1 MTESIKWASTFAG
14 TTRTVMLVVTK
25 DNCTSTYTKDIL
37 IKQPAYLNTQD
48 NYPVCQGGTVKIG
61 PNPND
66 PAAVNPGATFQWTP
80 NLFLNSNSVAQ
91 PLSTPPFD
99 IVYTLTSTVNG
110 CAVSKQI
117 TVDVNVNL
125 NPVAD
130 AGADKTVC
138 IGNAVQIG
146 GSPTATPP
154 TVPAGATI
162 AGVVWSP
169 LSGTAQTQT
178 NPMVSPT
185 TNTTYRVIV
194 VASTGCTDTDFV
206 NVVVEQKA
214 KIGDYVWSDNSATG
228 AGNGCQDAGEL
239 GINGVTVKLFTS
251 AGVEVAS
258 TTTGNNPVGGAAGY
272 YQFEVCAGSYYV
284 NFGQPV
290 GYVFTGDKVCGNVN
304 SDSDANITTSNSQTV
319 TLTPGQVVSNI
330 DAGYKPLGNIRGN
343 VTADTNNDNIGDT
356 PLQNVTLQL
365 KDAVTGAV
373 VATTTTDASG
383 NYAFLNV
390 LTGNYVIM
398 ETDPAGYQDVSDV
411 DATPDPD
418 GNDGATPNDM
428 IPVTVSV
435 GENDNDNNFVEE
447 QLANIRGNVKA
458 DTNNDNTGDVA
469 LGNITIQLKDAITG
483 TVVATTTT
491 DASGNY
497 QFLNVAPGNYNVVE
511 TQPANYLSVSDVD
524 ATPDPDGNDGTTP
537 NDIIPVTLA
546 AGENDNDNNFVEE
559 QPGSISG
566 TVTAD
571 TNNDNI
577 GDTPLA
583 NVTLQLKDAVTGA
596 VIATTTTNAQGQYS
610 FTNVAPG
617 NYTIMETDP
626 AGYQD
631 VSDVDTTPDPDGND
645 GATPNDMIP
654 VTVTAGEADNNNDF
668 VEEQLANI
676 RGNVKADT
684 NNDDTGDLA
693 IGNVTIELKD
703 AVTGAVVATTTT
715 DASGN
720 YQFLNVAPGNYNVVE
735 TQPAGYTSVSD
746 VDATP
751 DPDGNDGTTPNN
763 AITVVLTA
771 GENDNDNNFVEEQPA
786 SISGTVTADTNNDNI
801 GDTPL
806 ANVTLQLKDAV
817 TGAVIATT
825 TTNAQGQYTFSNVA
839 PGNYTIMETDP
850 AGYQDVSDVDTTPD
864 PDGNDGATPNDMI
877 PVTVTAGEADNNN
890 DFVEEQLAN
899 IRGNVKADTNNDN
912 TGDVAIGNVTIELK
926 DAVTGAVVATTTTDA
941 SGNYQ
946 FLNVAPGNY
955 NVVETQPAG
964 YTNVS
969 DVDATPDP
977 DGNDGTTPNNAIP
990 VVLTAGE
997 NDNDNNFVEEQPG
1010 SLGN

>member
-1 MTESIKWASTFAG
+1 
-14 TTRTVMLVVTK
+14 
-25 DNCTSTYTKDIL
+25 
-37 IKQPAYLNTQD
+37 
-48 NYPVCQGGTVKIG
+48 
-61 PNPND
+61 
-66 PAAVNPGATFQWTP
+66 
-80 NLFLNSNSVAQ
+80 
-91 PLSTPPFD
+91 
-99 IVYTLTSTVNG
+99 
-110 CAVSKQI
+110 
-117 TVDVNVNL
+117 
-125 NPVAD
+125 
-130 AGADKTVC
+130 
-138 IGNAVQIG
+138 
-146 GSPTATPP
+146 
-154 TVPAGATI
+154 
-162 AGVVWSP
+162 
-169 LSGTAQTQT
+169 
-178 NPMVSPT
+178 
-185 TNTTYRVIV
+185 
-194 VASTGCTDTDFV
+194 
-206 NVVVEQKA
+206 
-214 KIGDYVWSDNSATG
+214 
-228 AGNGCQDAGEL
+228 
-239 GINGVTVKLFTS
+239 
-251 AGVEVAS
+251 
-258 TTTGNNPVGGAAGY
+258 
-272 YQFEVCAGSYYV
+272 
-284 NFGQPV
+284 
-290 GYVFTGDKVCGNVN
+290 
-304 SDSDANITTSNSQTV
+304 
-319 TLTPGQVVSNI
+319 
-330 DAGYKPLGNIRGN
+330 
-343 VTADTNNDNIGDT
+343 
-356 PLQNVTLQL
+356 
-365 KDAVTGAV
+365 
-373 VATTTTDASG
+373 
-383 NYAFLNV
+383 
-390 LTGNYVIM
+390 
-398 ETDPAGYQDVSDV
+398 
-411 DATPDPD
+411 
-418 GNDGATPNDM
+418 
-428 IPVTVSV
+428 
-435 GENDNDNNFVEE
+435 
-447 QLANIRGNVKA
+447 
-458 DTNNDNTGDVA
+458 
-469 LGNITIQLKDAITG
+469 
-483 TVVATTTT
+483 
-491 DASGNY
+491 
-497 QFLNVAPGNYNVVE
+497 VE

-596 VIATTTTNAQGQYS
+596 VIATTTTNAQGQYTFS
-610 FTNVAPG
+610 NVAPG

-654 VTVTAGEADNNNDF
+654 VTVTAGEADNDNNF

-684 NNDDTGDLA
+684 NNDNTGDVAL
-693 IGNVTIELKD
+693 GNVTIELKD

-720 YQFLNVAPGNYNVVE
+720 YQFLNVGPGNYNVVE
-735 TQPAGYTSVSD
+735 TQPAGYTNVSD

-771 GENDNDNNFVEEQPA
+771 GENDNDNNFVEEQPG
-786 SISGTVTADTNNDNI
+786 SISGTVTADTNNDNA

-926 DAVTGAVVATTTTDA
+926 DAVTGAAVATTTTDA

-997 NDNDNNFVEEQPG
+997 NDNDNNFVEEQPA
-1010 SLGN
+1010 SLGNRDKSTGRGPAPDPPAPGAGPGGGGVGRSEC